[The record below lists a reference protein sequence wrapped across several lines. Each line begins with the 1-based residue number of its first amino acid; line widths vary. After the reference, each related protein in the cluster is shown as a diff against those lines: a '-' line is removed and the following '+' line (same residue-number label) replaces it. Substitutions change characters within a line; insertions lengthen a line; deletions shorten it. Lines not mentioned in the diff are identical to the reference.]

1 MNHVLHLQKHFGTQP
16 NLNRGIAL
24 PEKIVVL
31 TQKEYENL
39 KWHGS
44 YWKAQ
49 HSRAVKRELA
59 LKHELQQAKAEI
71 INLKQRLFGK
81 KSEKN
86 ARKDGGPNKR
96 SSSTRNKG
104 QQPGSTGHG
113 RTPRPD
119 LPVIEEIRDVCSDEK
134 CCSICGCARAEFFK
148 TEDSEIV
155 EVQVSAY
162 IRKIRRKQYK
172 PCQCERDKLPG
183 VIAAPPAVAPCCR
196 RCPCLWCRPGRPRS
210 IPCPAVSP

>member
-1 MNHVLHLQKHFGTQP
+1 MSNAIKLDP
-16 NLNRGIAL
+16 
-24 PEKIVVL
+24 
-31 TQKEYENL
+31 
-39 KWHGS
+39 
-44 YWKAQ
+44 
-49 HSRAVKRELA
+49 HSK
-59 LKHELQQAKAEI
+59 QAKAEI

-104 QQPGSTGHG
+104 QQPGSKGHG

-134 CCSICGCARAEFFK
+134 CCSICGCARPEFFK

-162 IRKIRRKQYK
+162 VRKIRRKQYK

-183 VIAAPPAVAPCCR
+183 VIAAPPA
-196 RCPCLWCRPGRPRS
+196 PRLYPRNS
-210 IPCPAVSP
+210 VGISVWAEVLLGKFLFSTPTNR